1 MHEKQW
7 QDIVSLVAG
16 IGLTGAPW
24 ALGVLEQGDAMVYNA
39 IAVGLA
45 IAFFALA
52 DLAKEERWEPIVS
65 LLLGLWAVVS
75 PWVLGFATAG
85 HMMVVTVAAGAIV
98 AVVSLWQIV
107 ERYDLTQ
114 RLLH

>member
-1 MHEKQW
+1 MHNKQW
-7 QDIVSLVAG
+7 QDIVSLIAG
-16 IGLTGAPW
+16 VGLAAAPW
-24 ALGVLEQGDAMVYNA
+24 ALDVLDADQAMVYNA
-39 IAVGLA
+39 IAVGIA

-52 DLAKEERWEPIVS
+52 DLAKEERWEPIAS
-65 LLLGLWAVVS
+65 LLLGLWAVAS

-85 HMMVVTVAAGAIV
+85 NMMIATVAAGAIV

>member
-1 MHEKQW
+1 MHNKPW
-7 QDIVSLVAG
+7 QDVVSLIAG
-16 IGLTGAPW
+16 VGLTAAPW
-24 ALGVLEQGDAMVYNA
+24 ALGVLDGDRAMVYNA
-39 IAVGLA
+39 VAVGLA

-52 DLAKEERWEPIVS
+52 DLAKEERWEPVVS
-65 LLLGLWAVVS
+65 LLLGLWAVAS
-75 PWVLGFATAG
+75 PWVLGFAAAG
-85 HMMVVTVAAGAIV
+85 QMMVVTVAAGAIV